1 MNPDVLGLLSG
12 FFTTVAFVPQVLHV
26 WRTRS
31 ARDISLGMYL
41 LFTTGVAGWLAYGCM
56 VDALPVILTNAVTLV
71 LALAV
76 LVMKLSFDRP
86 AVARKAGPKAP
97 A

>member
-1 MNPDVLGLLSG
+1 MNPDALGLLSG
-12 FFTTVAFVPQVLHV
+12 MLTTVAFVPQVLHV

-56 VDALPVILTNAVTLV
+56 LGAMPVILANGVTLF

-76 LVMKLSFDRP
+76 LVMKLRFDRATP
-86 AVARKAGPKAP
+86 A
-97 A
+97 

>member
-1 MNPDVLGLLSG
+1 MSTITLNVLGFVAGVL
-12 FFTTVAFVPQVLHV
+12 TTAAFIPQVLKI

-41 LFTTGVAGWLAYGCM
+41 VFTSGVALWLVYGI
-56 VDALPVILTNAVTLV
+56 ALGSLPIIVANVCTLV

-76 LVMKLSFDRP
+76 LLMKLRY
-86 AVARKAGPKAP
+86 R
-97 A
+97 